1 MIKVFST
8 KLKLPKL
15 IYLSKTYFNK
25 KKSIDI
31 FKHFQFHYSIMQIN
45 NYLLCLMI
53 IILKSIKCN
62 MLCLLFVGFVI
73 LK

>member
-31 FKHFQFHYSIMQIN
+31 FNHIQFHYSIMQIN
-45 NYLLCLMI
+45 NYL
-53 IILKSIKCN
+53 
-62 MLCLLFVGFVI
+62 
-73 LK
+73 